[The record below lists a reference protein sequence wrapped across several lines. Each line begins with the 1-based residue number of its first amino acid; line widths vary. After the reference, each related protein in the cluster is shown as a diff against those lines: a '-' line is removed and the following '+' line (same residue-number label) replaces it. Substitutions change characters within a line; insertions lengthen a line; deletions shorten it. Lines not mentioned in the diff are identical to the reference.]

1 MAWEPIL
8 PRKESSVK
16 QVKVK
21 TDRLVSKAVVKVVEE
36 LRELAHKRASAE
48 SAQIALNGMLEGFIE
63 QARQFKD
70 LDDQV
75 VEQLQELA
83 EVFPDSPLPWLNL
96 SQVYLERDEFEQAK
110 KAAEQGLKVE
120 PGEVGLV
127 FNRALALEEMGDYEA
142 AIVGFKHCIEV
153 NPHYPWAYSNIGDAY
168 RMLKKYD
175 QAEKH
180 LQEALKIDPHFAPA
194 LHNLAVLYNDL
205 EQWAACVY
213 YGQQA
218 LRYDP
223 DNAETH
229 LAMGDALLSLK
240 EHEAALQHLAAA
252 TLINPDFVEAY
263 ESMSDAYAEL
273 DMYELCVGA
282 AREALKR
289 NAGSWM
295 ALANIGYGLGRQ
307 RRFAEAIKVYQDVLK
322 MVSDPERR
330 HKVLWELG
338 WNCFEAGQYEQAL
351 DYTQQ
356 AIDSAEQPKLI
367 LFFNQ
372 GLMLLALG
380 RVDEAEEVY
389 RRAMERA
396 EAEEDQAVLAEA
408 SKDLGEFLA
417 RKAVDIEP
425 DSVIRRLLPG

>member
-1 MAWEPIL
+1 
-8 PRKESSVK
+8 
-16 QVKVK
+16 
-21 TDRLVSKAVVKVVEE
+21 
-36 LRELAHKRASAE
+36 
-48 SAQIALNGMLEGFIE
+48 
-63 QARQFKD
+63 
-70 LDDQV
+70 
-75 VEQLQELA
+75 
-83 EVFPDSPLPWLNL
+83 
-96 SQVYLERDEFEQAK
+96 
-110 KAAEQGLKVE
+110 
-120 PGEVGLV
+120 
-127 FNRALALEEMGDYEA
+127 
-142 AIVGFKHCIEV
+142 
-153 NPHYPWAYSNIGDAY
+153 
-168 RMLKKYD
+168 
-175 QAEKH
+175 
-180 LQEALKIDPHFAPA
+180 
-194 LHNLAVLYNDL
+194 
-205 EQWAACVY
+205 
-213 YGQQA
+213 
-218 LRYDP
+218 
-223 DNAETH
+223 H

-307 RRFAEAIKVYQDVLK
+307 RRFAEAIKVYQDVLTL
-322 MVSDPERR
+322 VSDPERR
-330 HKVLWELG
+330 LKVLWEIG
-338 WNCFEAGQYEQAL
+338 WNCFMAGQYEEAL

-356 AIDSAEQPKLI
+356 AIDCEEPARLI
-367 LFFNQ
+367 LSFNQ

-425 DSVIRRLLPG
+425 DSVMSRLLRG